1 VDDAPE
7 VGPDFSRGSGTDSL
21 AFTGFPTSATS
32 PSASNTAAGYRF
44 GVTAGIKTA
53 YGFGLSIEGAYM
65 RETGLP
71 VFDRDGNN
79 PTRLVLSSGDA
90 WTAMARGTLGF

>member
-1 VDDAPE
+1 
-7 VGPDFSRGSGTDSL
+7 
-21 AFTGFPTSATS
+21 
-32 PSASNTAAGYRF
+32 
-44 GVTAGIKTA
+44 VTAGIKSA